1 MPILARP
8 GGCFRWVRLIF
19 LLGVAAI
26 SAGLHSQTGPKSP
39 TPQPAQTVPKPSTP
53 QTPAANQNS
62 PQIGSGSRVNQ
73 PSPTYR
79 YPDAQ
84 TFTYAVDWRLLN
96 AGTTTARLDTVNGE
110 RHVQLSA
117 DSTGA
122 VALLYH
128 VQDRLE
134 TFFNPQSN
142 CALSLVKHTE
152 EGFRRI
158 ETSVR
163 YDYQGKKAIL
173 DERNIRAKNQKHE
186 ENEIP
191 GCVTNT
197 VSAAFYVASQPLP
210 PNARFSFP
218 SSDGGKVAEL
228 EVLVEAREKVKT
240 PSGTYNAIR
249 VSAEALS
256 GPQKGKGKIWMW
268 YSDDDRRVPVQMR
281 LRAFWGTI
289 TFHLTQTNN
298 TTAEKTGE

>member
-1 MPILARP
+1 LPILAEP
-8 GGCFRWVRLIF
+8 GGRLRCLRLF
-19 LLGVAAI
+19 LLLGVAAI
-26 SAGLHSQTGPKSP
+26 CTGLYSQTGPKP
-39 TPQPAQTVPKPSTP
+39 APQPAAQTVPKPHTA
-53 QTPAANQNS
+53 QPASNQNS
-62 PQIGSGSRVNQ
+62 AQIGSGSRVNP

-96 AGTTTARLDTVNGE
+96 AGTTTVRLDSVNGE

-134 TFFNPQSN
+134 TFFNPKSN

-152 EGFRRI
+152 EGFRRVD
-158 ETSVR
+158 TSVR
-163 YDYQGKKAIL
+163 YDYTAKKAL
-173 DERNIRAKNQKHE
+173 LEERNIRAKNQKHE

-191 GCVTNT
+191 ACVTNT

-240 PSGTYNAIR
+240 PSGTYSAIR

-256 GPQKGKGKIWMW
+256 GPQQGKGKIWMW

-289 TFHLTQTNN
+289 TFHLTQMNN
-298 TTAEKTGE
+298 GLQEKSGE